1 MFTIVRVYCYLMST
15 CLDSRLTKV
24 QKYIAEDQL
33 QSTSNLHYDGDDDDD
48 DEEEEEEEDGNID
61 NDILTSITFV

>member
-1 MFTIVRVYCYLMST
+1 MST

-24 QKYIAEDQL
+24 QKYTAKDQL

-48 DEEEEEEEDGNID
+48 DDEEEEEEDGNID